1 MPKVLI
7 VDDEPDVLLLLRVNL
22 EAAGYE
28 TVLAADGETALSR
41 IDDSD
46 PDVVLL
52 DIMMP
57 VMDGWGVL
65 RVLSERDSPPR
76 VVVVS
81 AKSSDRDIVRALSAG
96 ALDYITTNKTG
107 RTDVWL
113 LSDLQRSDWDAAG
126 GRWETLRGAFATP
139 ACGRRIRA
147 FEIARRRFLDV
158 PGGGRD
164 LCGL

>member
-1 MPKVLI
+1 MSKVLI

-65 RVLSERDSPPR
+65 RVLSERDDAPR

-81 AKSSDRDIVRALSAG
+81 AKSSDRDIVRALTSG
-96 ALDYITTNKTG
+96 ALDYITKPFDPDDLVDVVA
-107 RTDVWL
+107 RTVNESLDEL
-113 LSDLQRSDWDAAG
+113 EQHRQQMIERCG
-126 GRWETLRGAFATP
+126 GRA
-139 ACGRRIRA
+139 
-147 FEIARRRFLDV
+147 
-158 PGGGRD
+158 
-164 LCGL
+164 

>member
-1 MPKVLI
+1 MAKVLI

-41 IDDSD
+41 IDDSN

-65 RVLSERDSPPR
+65 RVLSDRDVAPR

-81 AKSSDRDIVRALSAG
+81 AKSSDRDVVRALTSG
-96 ALDYITTNKTG
+96 ALDYITKPFDPDALIDIVERTATSSVEELEALRQKTIE
-107 RTDVWL
+107 RC
-113 LSDLQRSDWDAAG
+113 G
-126 GRWETLRGAFATP
+126 G
-139 ACGRRIRA
+139 
-147 FEIARRRFLDV
+147 V
-158 PGGGRD
+158 Q
-164 LCGL
+164 

>member
-1 MPKVLI
+1 MTGKVLI

-22 EAAGYE
+22 EAAGYQ

-41 IDDSD
+41 IDDSQ

-65 RVLSERDSPPR
+65 RALSELESAPR

-81 AKSSDRDIVRALSAG
+81 AKSSDRDIVRALTSG
-96 ALDYITTNKTG
+96 ALDYVTKPFDPDDLVDVVA
-107 RTDVWL
+107 RTVGDPL
-113 LSDLQRSDWDAAG
+113 EKLAKHRDDMIER
-126 GRWETLRGAFATP
+126 
-139 ACGRRIRA
+139 C
-147 FEIARRRFLDV
+147 
-158 PGGGRD
+158 GGRD
-164 LCGL
+164 

>member
-1 MPKVLI
+1 MSRVLI

-28 TVLAADGETALSR
+28 TALAADGETALAK
-41 IDDSD
+41 IDESA

-65 RVLSERDSPPR
+65 RALSDRDDLPR

-81 AKSSDRDIVRALSAG
+81 AKSSDRDIVRALTSG
-96 ALDYITTNKTG
+96 ALDYITKPFDPDALVDVVA
-107 RTDVWL
+107 RTVSSTLDEL
-113 LSDLQRSDWDAAG
+113 EKNRQRTIERCG
-126 GRWETLRGAFATP
+126 G
-139 ACGRRIRA
+139 
-147 FEIARRRFLDV
+147 
-158 PGGGRD
+158 PG
-164 LCGL
+164 

>member
-1 MPKVLI
+1 MSKVLI

-96 ALDYITTNKTG
+96 ALDYITKPFDPDDLVDVVA
-107 RTDVWL
+107 RTVTSPL
-113 LSDLQRSDWDAAG
+113 AELEKLRAKNIERCG
-126 GRWETLRGAFATP
+126 GPE
-139 ACGRRIRA
+139 
-147 FEIARRRFLDV
+147 
-158 PGGGRD
+158 
-164 LCGL
+164 

>member
-1 MPKVLI
+1 MPGKVLI

-28 TVLAADGETALSR
+28 TVLAADGETALNR

-65 RVLSERDSPPR
+65 RVLSDRETAPR

-81 AKSSDRDIVRALSAG
+81 AKSSDRDVVRALTSG
-96 ALDYITTNKTG
+96 ALDYITKPFDPDALINIVE
-107 RTDVWL
+107 RTMTTSVEELEAHRQATID
-113 LSDLQRSDWDAAG
+113 RCG
-126 GRWETLRGAFATP
+126 G
-139 ACGRRIRA
+139 
-147 FEIARRRFLDV
+147 V
-158 PGGGRD
+158 Q
-164 LCGL
+164 

>member
-1 MPKVLI
+1 MSKVLI

-22 EAAGYE
+22 EAAGYQ

-41 IDDSD
+41 IDDSE

-65 RVLSERDSPPR
+65 RALSERENAPR

-81 AKSSDRDIVRALSAG
+81 AKSSDRDIVRALTSG
-96 ALDYITTNKTG
+96 ALDYITKPFDPDDLVDVVA
-107 RTDVWL
+107 RTINSSLDEL
-113 LSDLQRSDWDAAG
+113 AENRERTIERCG
-126 GRWETLRGAFATP
+126 G
-139 ACGRRIRA
+139 
-147 FEIARRRFLDV
+147 
-158 PGGGRD
+158 PG
-164 LCGL
+164 

>member
-1 MPKVLI
+1 MRKVLI

-22 EAAGYE
+22 EAAGYQ

-65 RVLSERDSPPR
+65 RALADNSDAPL

-81 AKSSDRDIVRALSAG
+81 AKSSDRDIVRALTSG
-96 ALDYITTNKTG
+96 AMQYITKPFDPDDLTG
-107 RTDVWL
+107 VVARMLASSRDKL
-113 LSDLQRSDWDAAG
+113 EDERNEMIHRCG
-126 GRWETLRGAFATP
+126 GP
-139 ACGRRIRA
+139 
-147 FEIARRRFLDV
+147 
-158 PGGGRD
+158 
-164 LCGL
+164 